1 MGAGPGRE
9 RAGGGILGRRWID
22 ALAVAASVGIDPVA
36 IIRADPLV
44 RELMLD
50 VIEAGVRRQIDRD
63 EALARRI
70 IAAYADALKRS
81 H

>member
-9 RAGGGILGRRWID
+9 RACGGILGRRWVD

-50 VIEAGVRRQIDRD
+50 VIEAGVRRQIERD

-81 H
+81 R

>member
-1 MGAGPGRE
+1 MGSRPGRE
-9 RAGGGILGRRWID
+9 RTCGGILGRRWVD
-22 ALAVAASVGIDPVA
+22 ALAVGASVGIDPVA
-36 IIRADPLV
+36 IIRADPLI

-70 IAAYADALKRS
+70 IAALSDALKRGR
-81 H
+81 